1 MAFLDLKMNLSPD
14 FTHNPWKKTKK
25 QGRLEILY
33 QTFLAT
39 SSKNSKNPFNYLK
52 ESFFSNNQK
61 NKKSHP
67 DWDGF
72 LSVNPD
78 RING

>member
-14 FTHNPWKKTKK
+14 FTHNTWKKTKK
-25 QGRLEILY
+25 QGRLEILC

-52 ESFFSNNQK
+52 ESLFFKVSEKQK
-61 NKKSHP
+61 KAIP
-67 DWDGF
+67 IGMAF
-72 LSVNPD
+72 
-78 RING
+78 